1 MTTEQYT
8 WDKPRIIPTIFTKEQ
23 ADSAWKEVEKEI
35 KLWLE
40 EEKKNGKTVADYKTL
55 RGFDESVLCKM
66 QYPFCG
72 SAKANIA
79 FNNHSKRVAKI
90 VKKIGIDIH

>member
-1 MTTEQYT
+1 MDTN
-8 WDKPRIIPTIFTKEQ
+8 IIPTIFTKEQ
-23 ADSAWKEVEKEI
+23 ADAAWKEAEKEI

-40 EEKKNGKTVADYKTL
+40 KEKKNGKKVADYKKL
-55 RGFDESVLCKM
+55 RGFDESVLSKM

-72 SAKANIA
+72 STKANIA

-90 VKKIGIDIH
+90 VNKIGIDIH